1 MKKGSSSEGS
11 IKSKEEVK
19 ADKVAAKSKA
29 SVNGSGSNKTPGP
42 EI

>member
-19 ADKVAAKSKA
+19 ADKAAAKSKA